1 MTSPIYSDYT
11 LEAFVNGS
19 LPRAEIQAIEDAS
32 QTDHI
37 LLERIESLRTQN
49 QAFLDRYPVQGAWVE
64 VERRLK
70 TSPTSQSPSSGL
82 RLAFALSSAVAL
94 ALVLLPQ
101 TKMPAPDDNGIRLKG
116 AISPSLELYN
126 VRPGAKIDRW
136 QEGQVLAA
144 GATLQVVVRGAL
156 NQYVKILSVDGLEA
170 VTLHYPKQEQAGLIQ
185 GERFFVAL
193 IVYSRRCAAIRD
205 ISSHYIAD
213 RVFTCLLVRPTSD
226 HAESQDA
233 YGLYQ
238 GKLQGMHGNK
248 LHGAQRVIR

>member
-185 GERFFVAL
+185 GERFSLPSSYTLDDAPQFETFLL
-193 IVYSRRCAAIRD
+193 ITSPTEFSHAF
-205 ISSHYIAD
+205 SSDQLQITRSPKMLTDFIKASCK
-213 RVFTCLLVRPTSD
+213 TCTVTSYTVLK
-226 HAESQDA
+226 E
-233 YGLYQ
+233 
-238 GKLQGMHGNK
+238 
-248 LHGAQRVIR
+248 

>member
-1 MTSPIYSDYT
+1 MYDFPIYSDYT

-116 AISPSLELYN
+116 AISLSLELYN

-136 QEGQVLAA
+136 QEGKFSPPA
-144 GATLQVVVRGAL
+144 R
-156 NQYVKILSVDGLEA
+156 
-170 VTLHYPKQEQAGLIQ
+170 P
-185 GERFFVAL
+185 
-193 IVYSRRCAAIRD
+193 SRSSCAAH
-205 ISSHYIAD
+205 S
-213 RVFTCLLVRPTSD
+213 TN
-226 HAESQDA
+226 
-233 YGLYQ
+233 
-238 GKLQGMHGNK
+238 M
-248 LHGAQRVIR
+248 